1 MLSFYPLEIK
11 LHRAK
16 KEHIETK
23 RGGRKRREQSLL
35 SKFNKSTSIP
45 DQLEEG
51 RKKKEK
57 KNFSF
62 FSIASAVCCLTNEI
76 NDTGESA

>member
-11 LHRAK
+11 LHRVK

-35 SKFNKSTSIP
+35 SKFNKSTFIP
-45 DQLEEG
+45 DQLEEEE
-51 RKKKEK
+51 KKKK
-57 KNFSF
+57 KTFSF
-62 FSIASAVCCLTNEI
+62 FYRICSVLFNE
-76 NDTGESA
+76 